1 MRLVGAQIIP
11 FSAPLRPPLNT
22 SQGRVATREGFILKL
37 VGDCGKVGLGEASP
51 ACWIDGRPLAETRAA
66 LEAIVMRLEG
76 CRDAAVLRSAV
87 LGEGAAGCLTPAA
100 ACALDTALL
109 DLEARSRDV
118 GVAAILGAASQAP
131 VPVSTLLTSQTPE
144 NVAREALVA
153 LERGYTVFK
162 LKVGA
167 GALEDD
173 LANLNALRGATGAS
187 SFIRLDANRAWSFGQ
202 AVSALN
208 AFGPEKIEFVEEPL
222 GSCSPAE
229 LARLRDAAG
238 IALALDESVGSV
250 TGLEAFCAERGPAP
264 VIVLKAARLG
274 GPSRCLEIARAARA
288 AGVAKIVVT
297 DSIESS
303 VGMSAAIHLAT
314 AVAAA
319 RPAAGLG
326 GASFGFALTGG
337 FGEGGSAH
345 DAPWVAPCGP
355 GLNVSLRHS
364 ES

>member
-1 MRLVGAQIIP
+1 MRLAGAQIVP

-51 ACWIDGRPLAETRAA
+51 AYWIDGRPLADTRAA
-66 LEAIVMRLEG
+66 LEVIVRKLDG
-76 CRDAAVLRSAV
+76 CRDAAELRSAA
-87 LGEGAAGCLTPAA
+87 LSEGAAGCLTPAA

-109 DLEARSRDV
+109 DLEARSRGA
-118 GVAAILGAASQAP
+118 GVSAILGAVSQAP
-131 VPVSTLLTSQTPE
+131 IPVCALLTLQTPQA
-144 NVAREALVA
+144 VAREAIAA
-153 LERGYTVFK
+153 LARGYTVFK

-167 GALEDD
+167 RALEDD
-173 LANLNALRGATGAS
+173 LANLNALRGAAGAS
-187 SFIRLDANRAWSFGQ
+187 GLIRLDANRAWSLGQ

-222 GSCSPAE
+222 KSCAPAE
-229 LARLRDAAG
+229 LARLRDATG

-250 TGLEAFCAERGPAP
+250 TDLKAFCAERGPAP

-303 VGMSAAIHLAT
+303 VGMSAAVHLAA

-319 RPAAGLG
+319 RPAVGLG

-337 FGEGGSAH
+337 FGEGGAAH
-345 DAPWVAPCGP
+345 DAPWAAPCGP
-355 GLNVSLRHS
+355 GLDISLRYS